1 MAAGYG
7 ALTAGATLAKFAK
20 NDRFRA
26 KEIDM
31 ATMNISLPDQMKEW
45 IERQVETGRY
55 ANVSDFVRDLIREDQ
70 DRVAAIGELRKIVEE
85 ADASGIS
92 DLTIADIRREVLQ
105 ELGADDADA
114 A

>member
-1 MAAGYG
+1 
-7 ALTAGATLAKFAK
+7 
-20 NDRFRA
+20 
-26 KEIDM
+26 M

-45 IERQVETGRY
+45 IEQQVATGRY

-70 DRVAAIGELRKIVEE
+70 ERSTALDELRRMVEE

-92 DLTIADIRREVLQ
+92 DLTVQDIRREVLT
-105 ELGADDADA
+105 ELGVDDADA

>member
-1 MAAGYG
+1 
-7 ALTAGATLAKFAK
+7 
-20 NDRFRA
+20 
-26 KEIDM
+26 M

-45 IERQVETGRY
+45 IEQQVATGRY

-70 DRVAAIGELRKIVEE
+70 EQAAAIAELRKIVET

-92 DLTIADIRREVLQ
+92 DLTVEDIRREVLL
-105 ELGADDADA
+105 ELGVDDADA

>member
-1 MAAGYG
+1 
-7 ALTAGATLAKFAK
+7 
-20 NDRFRA
+20 
-26 KEIDM
+26 M

-114 A
+114 DAA

>member
-1 MAAGYG
+1 
-7 ALTAGATLAKFAK
+7 
-20 NDRFRA
+20 
-26 KEIDM
+26 M

-45 IERQVETGRY
+45 IEQQVATGRY

-70 DRVAAIGELRKIVEE
+70 EQAAAIAELRKIVET

-92 DLTIADIRREVLQ
+92 DLTIEDIRREVLL
-105 ELGADDADA
+105 ELGVDDADA